1 MNDDDTDPKTRGPK
15 NKGPELNL
23 RTFIERLESVK
34 ENPVR
39 EAVVHNPVPGSAAT
53 EYRKREQIKSMD
65 TPVIWN
71 QEELYNKKVIFTGM
85 RQREVINAFREVR
98 IRLLQKSKTDNMVA
112 LVSSLT
118 PGGGN
123 SFVAFNLAATF
134 ALDRQ
139 KTALYVDCNPYHSC
153 AEQFTI
159 EPVEYGLTQYLHD
172 YTIPL
177 KRIIYPSGLERLRV
191 IPSGSGSDSAAEF
204 FNSRRM
210 EVFISEI
217 KNRYPDRFI
226 VLDAPSVQGSTEA
239 RILAQYCDHA
249 LLVVPFGKTTQDDIL
264 SGIDA
269 VGQDKFSGLIFN
281 H

>member
-1 MNDDDTDPKTRGPK
+1 MNDDDQSSKTGGPKTTGPK
-15 NKGPELNL
+15 SKVPELNL
-23 RTFIERLESVK
+23 RTFIERLEAVK
-34 ENPVR
+34 ENPAR
-39 EAVVHNPVPGSAAT
+39 EAVVTSAAP
-53 EYRKREQIKSMD
+53 EERKRQHIKSMA

-71 QEELYNKKVIFTGM
+71 QEDLYSKKVIFTGM
-85 RQREVINAFREVR
+85 RQRELINAFREVR

-112 LVSSLT
+112 LVAALT

-139 KTALYVDCNPYHSC
+139 KTALYVDCNPYNSC
-153 AEQFTI
+153 AGQFTI

-204 FNSRRM
+204 FNSKRM
-210 EVFISEI
+210 EVFITEI
-217 KNRYPDRFI
+217 KHRYPDRFI

-249 LLVVPFGKTTQDDIL
+249 LLVVPFGKTTQEDIL